1 MKIIGTGSAIPSKV
15 VTNEMLAGFLD
26 TNDEWITTRTGIKTR
41 RLRSTE
47 SLVDLA
53 VSAARSAV
61 ESAAIL
67 PDEIDFCI
75 CSNVANNYVTPA
87 LSCIVQQHLKSH
99 APCFDLNGACAGFL
113 DALAVAE
120 AMLKTNRAKNVLIV
134 CAEEPSRFCN
144 WKRRETSILFGD
156 GAGAVVVTKG
166 NDLKAI
172 RLTTVPNRDVIVYQR
187 RMETTPFEAPGVD
200 ITEPL
205 IMNGREVFR
214 MAVESSQ
221 RDLRG
226 VIEEAGLTPD
236 KIDLYLLHQANQR
249 IIKSIQEH
257 LAQPAYKFPTNI
269 ERMGNTS
276 SASIPIL
283 IDELYS
289 SGKLKKGD
297 MLALSAFGAGFVT
310 GAAVMRWSK

>member
-1 MKIIGTGSAIPSKV
+1 MV
-15 VTNEMLAGFLD
+15 VTNDMLAEFLD

-41 RLRSTE
+41 RLRTTE
-47 SLVDLA
+47 TLVDLA
-53 VSAARSAV
+53 VSASRAAI
-61 ESAAIL
+61 ESAGIQPEEL
-67 PDEIDFCI
+67 DFCI

-87 LSCIVQQHLKSH
+87 MSCMVQQHIGSH
-99 APCFDLNGACAGFL
+99 CPCFDLNGACAGFL
-113 DALAVAE
+113 DALQVAE
-120 AMLKTNRAKNVLIV
+120 SLLKTNRAKNILIV

-144 WKRRETSILFGD
+144 WERRETSILFAD

-187 RMETTPFEAPGVD
+187 RMEKTPFEQPGVD

-214 MAVESSQ
+214 MAVETSQ
-221 RDLRG
+221 RDLRA
-226 VIEEAGLTPD
+226 VIEEAKLTPD
-236 KIDLYLLHQANQR
+236 NIDLFLLHQANLR
-249 IIKSIQEH
+249 IINSIREH
-257 LAQPAYKFPTNI
+257 LAQPEYKFPTNI
-269 ERMGNTS
+269 ERMGNIS

-289 SGKLKKGD
+289 SGRLKKGD
-297 MLALSAFGAGFVT
+297 MLALSAFGAGFVS
-310 GAAVMRWSK
+310 GSAVIKWTK